1 MRNELRRLS
10 DVEHDYYRK
19 KAADLVTPTERHI
32 LQMIDE
38 GYSQTEIA
46 NKFVVSIRT
55 IKVHVG
61 NILRKMGKASSK

>member
-1 MRNELRRLS
+1 
-10 DVEHDYYRK
+10 
-19 KAADLVTPTERHI
+19 
-32 LQMIDE
+32 MIDD

-61 NILRKMGKASSK
+61 NILRKMGKSSSKEAAAELRKLGLFEEKRDNRE